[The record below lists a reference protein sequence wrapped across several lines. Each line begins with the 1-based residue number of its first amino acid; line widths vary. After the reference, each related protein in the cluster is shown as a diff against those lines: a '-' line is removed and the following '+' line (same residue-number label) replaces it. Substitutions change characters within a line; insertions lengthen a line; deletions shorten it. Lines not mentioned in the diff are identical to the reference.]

1 MKAQIEGVNMT
12 ILILGIVICIFLIVY
27 FYICNLKASV
37 FPRMG
42 FINDEV
48 PIGRVKLEKHFSFD
62 YFGGQKNEER

>member
-1 MKAQIEGVNMT
+1 MA

-27 FYICNLKASV
+27 FYICNLQTSV

-48 PIGRVKLEKHFSFD
+48 SIGRIKLEKHFSFD

>member
-1 MKAQIEGVNMT
+1 MA
-12 ILILGIVICIFLIVY
+12 ILILGIVICIFLLVY

-48 PIGRVKLEKHFSFD
+48 PIGVVKLEKHFSFN
-62 YFGGQKNEER
+62 YSGGHEK